1 MSSSIIY
8 LVDYSGIE
16 MRLIAEAS
24 GEEELI
30 TMFKNDPINADPHT
44 IAAELFYG
52 DIFTTQWKCLDFFV
66 NRNKENKKVI
76 SDFVKGHGKENGAEL
91 AYKKFRKIL
100 RGAAKNASFAKA
112 YIAKLPKLL
121 KTLMLTYEQAEP
133 GYYRYRERWPKVFYY
148 SENVLKEAKEKGYV
162 ETPFGPYMY
171 APNDQLYILGNY
183 KIQHMAAKIL
193 KRAIVRCHYYFKEYF
208 NNEVKII
215 LDIHDELVIKYP
227 RKFLHR
233 KDEFI
238 KNVTELM
245 TTCREITVPL
255 SVEWKMTAT
264 TWADAKEIKI

>member
-1 MSSSIIY
+1 MSSSVLY
-8 LVDYSGIE
+8 LPDHSGIE

-52 DIFTTQWKCLDFFV
+52 DIFTDLDTCFKFFKV
-66 NRNKENKKVI
+66 NPKRDIESEFKKL
-76 SDFVKGHGKENGAEL
+76 K
-91 AYKKFRKIL
+91 KIL

-112 YIAKLPKLL
+112 YIAKLAKLL

-133 GYYRYRERWPKVFYY
+133 GYHRYRDRWPKVFYY
-148 SENVLKEAKEKGYV
+148 SENVMREAKEKGYV

-171 APNDQLYILGNY
+171 APDDQLYILGNY

-193 KRAIVRCHYYFKEYF
+193 KRNIVRCNYYFKEAF

-215 LDIHDELVIKYP
+215 LDIHDELIIKFP
-227 RKFLHR
+227 RKFLPR
-233 KDEFI
+233 ENEFI
-238 KNVTELM
+238 ENVTQLM
-245 TTCREITVPL
+245 TDCKEITVPL
-255 SVEWKMTAT
+255 SVKWKMTTT
-264 TWADAKEIKI
+264 TWADAKELKR

>member
-1 MSSSIIY
+1 MSSSVLY
-8 LVDYSGIE
+8 LPDYSGIE

-52 DIFTTQWKCLDFFV
+52 DIFTDMDTCFKFFKI
-66 NRNKENKKVI
+66 NPKNDIE
-76 SDFVKGHGKENGAEL
+76 SE
-91 AYKKFRKIL
+91 YKKRKKIL

-133 GYYRYRERWPKVFYY
+133 GYHRYRDRWPKVFYY
-148 SENVLKEAKEKGYV
+148 SEGVLKEAREKGYV

-171 APNDQLYILGNY
+171 APDDQLYILGNY

-193 KRAIVRCHYYFKEYF
+193 KRAIVKCHYYFKKFF
-208 NNEVKII
+208 NGEVKII
-215 LDIHDELVIKYP
+215 LDIHDELVIKFP
-227 RKFLHR
+227 RKFLFR
-233 KDEFI
+233 ENEFI
-238 KNVTELM
+238 KNTTQLM
-245 TTCREITVPL
+245 IDCKEITVPL
-255 SVEWKMTAT
+255 SVEWKMTTT
-264 TWADAKEIKI
+264 TWADAKELKR